1 MMSDAGLKYLKVI
14 LPLKLDWEPCYS
26 YAPADGA
33 AVPEIG
39 SRVNVRFAGRRYIGV
54 VSGKDIVPEIEAS
67 RIQRIIGVE
76 DGIAPITEAELKLWR
91 FVSDYYMC
99 TVGEVCKAAYP
110 SLKNDGELVL
120 SRGRLRNE
128 ERIRR
133 KNEALAAKRERLEAM
148 VERRKAL
155 YDKAVRPETKEK
167 YLAALTRAEEELR
180 SLPLRIDSGAAVSGP
195 EGAMIGRLPSLSA
208 AQRNCLEEIGK
219 FFSSGTPALL
229 HGATGSGKTEIYITL
244 AADPLAAGKSV
255 LYLIPEIAVSRQ
267 LGNRLAEVFGERLV
281 QFHSRMTYSARSHA
295 VEKVRRGNCIVLGTR
310 SAVFLPF
317 IDLGLVIV
325 DEEHD
330 NSYKQ
335 ETPAPRYNGRDT
347 AMMLARI
354 HGASLVMGTATPS
367 LESLYNC
374 RTGRLGKVL
383 LQERYFGED
392 RTEVEIVNTS
402 EERRKRGMRGSFSY
416 RLIDRMKEALG
427 SGGQIL
433 LLRSRKSYSPAVQCS
448 KCGRIPRCP
457 HCDVSLSWHK
467 DEGRLRCRYCGWSE
481 PFNAVCNACGGH
493 FEPLGAGTQR
503 VEEEVAELFPQARVA
518 RLDGDLGQGGDE
530 VVRDFS
536 QGRID
541 ILVGTQIVAKGF
553 DFARLSL
560 VAVLQADS
568 LLGFQDFRADE
579 KAWQLLEQFRGRG
592 GRRGQKGLFLIQTAT
607 PDHPVYK
614 YISSDHQ
621 DDSLSDAILSERY
634 AFGYPPFSRIVA
646 VSVRDRDE
654 GSAAALASGLAAAIR
669 NAFGIR
675 GLARSK
681 EDQVAVIGP
690 YAPGV
695 DRVSDLYI
703 RQIRVSIM
711 KNPALK
717 SNKSRLAD
725 IVEAY
730 GKENSCSAQLSLD
743 VDPV

>member
-67 RIQRIIGVE
+67 KIQRIIGVE

-195 EGAMIGRLPSLSA
+195 EGTMTGRLPSLSA

-219 FFSSGTPALL
+219 FFSSGMPALL

-281 QFHSRMTYSARSHA
+281 QFHSRMTSSARSHA
-295 VEKVRRGNCIVLGTR
+295 VEKVRSGNCIVLGTR

-518 RLDGDLGQGGDE
+518 RLDGDLGPGGDE

-654 GSAAALASGLAAAIR
+654 GSADALASGLAAAIR

-675 GLARSK
+675 GLVPSK